1 MNVHAHY
8 HAEDYAKQLITSSVF
23 TTTQEKQTEMA
34 GAIVKREA
42 DIKDLTKIHLVM
54 IGEEDK

>member
-8 HAEDYAKQLITSSVF
+8 HAEDYAKQLITSNVF
-23 TTTQEKQTEMA
+23 TITQEKQTETA
-34 GAIVKREA
+34 GAIVKKEA
-42 DIKDLTKIHLVM
+42 DIKDLMKIHPVM